1 MIRWV
6 KSDFWFQQWD
16 NAGYSM
22 QDLNDLFYF
31 SIVVEQNGFA
41 AAGRALDIPKSRLS
55 RRISQLE
62 ERLGVRLLQRST
74 RRFAVT
80 EAGQRFYRHCQAVIA
95 EAQAAEEAVAQ
106 LTSEPR
112 GLVRLS
118 CPVSITQNVMA
129 GILPGFMDK
138 YPQVKV
144 LILSTNRRID
154 LINEG
159 VDIALRVR
167 IKLDTDSDLVVRSF
181 GLSKSVLV
189 ASPVYLDKRGRPKQ
203 PEDLAGHDTI
213 SIVEHDSQSWE
224 LTGRDGRR
232 FQFSHQP
239 RLMCSDFPLSRTAA
253 ERGLGIALLPESVCC
268 AAISSRSLEVI
279 LPEWSPPEGV
289 VHCVYPSRRGVL
301 PAVRVLIEWLA
312 ERMPEA
318 VRSNTV
324 GI

>member
-1 MIRWV
+1 
-6 KSDFWFQQWD
+6 
-16 NAGYSM
+16 M

-31 SIVVEQNGFA
+31 SIVVEKNGFA

-55 RRISQLE
+55 RRIAQLE

-106 LTSEPR
+106 LTTEPR
-112 GLVRLS
+112 GLVRMS

-129 GILPGFMDK
+129 GILPAFLEQ
-138 YPQVKV
+138 YPQIKIV
-144 LILSTNRRID
+144 LLSTNRRID

-159 VDIALRVR
+159 VDVALRVR
-167 IKLDTDSDLVVRSF
+167 LKLDTDADLVVRSF
-181 GLSKSVLV
+181 GHSRSVLV
-189 ASPVYLDKRGRPKQ
+189 ASPAYLDKRGRPNQ
-203 PEDLAGHDTI
+203 PEDLAGIDTI
-213 SIVEHDSQSWE
+213 SIAELESQSWE

-232 FQFSHQP
+232 YLFEHQP
-239 RLMCSDFPLSRTAA
+239 RLMCSDFPLARAA
-253 ERGLGIALLPESVCC
+253 TEKGLGVALLPENVCC
-268 AAISSRSLEVI
+268 DAITKKALEII
-279 LPEWSPPEGV
+279 LPEWSPPQGI

-312 ERMPEA
+312 EKMPEA
-318 VRSNTV
+318 IKSNSV

>member
-1 MIRWV
+1 
-6 KSDFWFQQWD
+6 
-16 NAGYSM
+16 M

-31 SIVVEQNGFA
+31 SIVVEKNGFA

-55 RRISQLE
+55 RRIAQLE

-80 EAGQRFYRHCQAVIA
+80 DAGQRFYQHCQAVMA

-106 LTSEPR
+106 LTTVPR
-112 GLVRLS
+112 GLVRMS
-118 CPVSITQNVMA
+118 CPVSITQNLMA
-129 GILPGFMDK
+129 SILPAFMEK
-138 YPQVKV
+138 YPQIKLLV
-144 LILSTNRRID
+144 LSTNRKID

-167 IKLDTDSDLVVRSF
+167 FKLDTDGDLVIRSF
-181 GLSKSVLV
+181 GHSHSLLV
-189 ASPVYLDKRGRPKQ
+189 ASPGYLERHGRPEQ
-203 PEDLAGHDTI
+203 PEDLAKLDTI
-213 SIVEHDSQSWE
+213 SIAEIEGQSWD
-224 LTGRDGRR
+224 LTGPDGRIYKLE
-232 FQFSHQP
+232 HQP
-239 RLMCSDFPLSRTAA
+239 RLMCGDFPMIVAA
-253 ERGLGIALLPESVCC
+253 TKQGLGIALLPESVCC
-268 AAISSRSLEVI
+268 QPIRDGELEVI
-279 LPEWSPPEGV
+279 LPQWSPPDGI

-318 VRSNTV
+318 VKSTIV

>member
-1 MIRWV
+1 
-6 KSDFWFQQWD
+6 
-16 NAGYSM
+16 M

-31 SIVVEQNGFA
+31 SIVVEKNGFA

-55 RRISQLE
+55 RRIAQLE

-80 EAGQRFYRHCQAVIA
+80 DAGQRFYRHCQAVMA

-118 CPVSITQNVMA
+118 CPVSITQNLMTS
-129 GILPGFMDK
+129 ILPAFMEK
-138 YPQVKV
+138 YPQIKV
-144 LILSTNRRID
+144 LVLSTNRRID

-167 IKLDTDSDLVVRSF
+167 FKLDTDGDLVLRSF
-181 GLSKSVLV
+181 GLSHSLLV
-189 ASPVYLDKRGRPKQ
+189 ASPGYLEQHGRPEQ
-203 PEDLAGHDTI
+203 PEDLAKFDTI
-213 SIVEHDSQSWE
+213 SIAEIEWQSWE
-224 LTGRDGRR
+224 LTGPEGRTYKLE
-232 FQFSHQP
+232 HQP
-239 RLMCSDFPLSRTAA
+239 RLMCGDFSMTLAA
-253 ERGLGIALLPESVCC
+253 AKQGLGVALLPESVCC
-268 AAISSRSLEVI
+268 QPLRDGELEVI
-279 LPEWSPPEGV
+279 LPQWSPQDGI

-301 PAVRVLIEWLA
+301 PAVRVLIDWLA
-312 ERMPEA
+312 EKMPEA
-318 VRSNTV
+318 VKSTVV